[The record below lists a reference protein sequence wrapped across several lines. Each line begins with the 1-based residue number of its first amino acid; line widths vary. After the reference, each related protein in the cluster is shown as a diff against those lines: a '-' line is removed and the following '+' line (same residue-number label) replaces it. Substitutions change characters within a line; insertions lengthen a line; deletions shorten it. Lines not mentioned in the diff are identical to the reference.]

1 MYAISLLSNFPL
13 VTSEP
18 NLTVWLCPS
27 FLVNFTVKFVL
38 LESATFIGLAKLTSN
53 SNFPVTLY
61 GVEVCV
67 SLDLSSFSDGVS
79 FFSSPLLFSSFSVS
93 VFSFSVCSLS
103 SVAAPLLSSDLL
115 SFSKFPSWLSSDF
128 SVAES
133 ELLSLLFPTTTSFTL
148 LFSWLPFLV
157 SANVTPCTW
166 VVIKATANIAD
177 IFLRFILILLF
188 IQNPT

>member
-1 MYAISLLSNFPL
+1 MYAISVSFNFPL

-18 NLTVWLCPS
+18 KLTVWLCPS
-27 FLVNFTVKFVL
+27 LVNFTVKFVL

-61 GVEVCV
+61 GVEGCV

-115 SFSKFPSWLSSDF
+115 SFSKFPSWLSSYF

-133 ELLSLLFPTTTSFTL
+133 ELLSLLFPTTNSFTL
-148 LFSWLPFLV
+148 LFSL
-157 SANVTPCTW
+157 
-166 VVIKATANIAD
+166 
-177 IFLRFILILLF
+177 
-188 IQNPT
+188 